1 MVDLSIAFTDTKG
14 LNVKQPSLRDVA
26 TALQEATDAL
36 EAIERRSLYESPPEL
51 SFEQRV
57 IDAARKMSDGHP
69 LKDYLSMDDLEQ
81 VVNILSDI
89 YTVTGVRMPDN
100 WF

>member
-1 MVDLSIAFTDTKG
+1 MSTPFTDVKD
-14 LNVKQPSLRDVA
+14 LNVKQPSLRDVS
-26 TALQEATDAL
+26 TALQKATDAL
-36 EAIERRSLYESPPEL
+36 EAIERRSLYKSPPEL

-69 LKDYLSMDDLEQ
+69 LKDYLSIEDLEQ
-81 VVNILSDI
+81 VVNILADI
-89 YTVTGVRMPDN
+89 YTVTGVRMPDD

>member
-1 MVDLSIAFTDTKG
+1 MNTPFTDMKD
-14 LNVKQPSLRDVA
+14 LNVKQPSLRDVS
-26 TALQEATDAL
+26 TALQKATDAL
-36 EAIERRSLYESPPEL
+36 EAIERRSLYKSPPEL

-69 LKDYLSMDDLEQ
+69 LKDYLSIEDLEQ
-81 VVNILSDI
+81 VVNILADI
-89 YTVTGVRMPDN
+89 YTVTGVRMPDD

>member
-1 MVDLSIAFTDTKG
+1 M
-14 LNVKQPSLRDVA
+14 NVKQPSLRDVA

-36 EAIERRSLYESPPEL
+36 ETIERRSLYESPPEL

-57 IDAARKMSDGHP
+57 IDAARKMGDGHP

-89 YTVTGVRMPDN
+89 YTVTGVRMPDD

>member
-1 MVDLSIAFTDTKG
+1 M
-14 LNVKQPSLRDVA
+14 KQPSLRDVA

-69 LKDYLSMDDLEQ
+69 LKDYLSMDDLFFDVTTTTE
-81 VVNILSDI
+81 I

>member
-1 MVDLSIAFTDTKG
+1 MNTPFTDVKD

-26 TALQEATDAL
+26 IALQDATDAL

-69 LKDYLSMDDLEQ
+69 LKDYLSIEDLFF
-81 VVNILSDI
+81 VVTAPSEI
-89 YTVTGVRMPDN
+89 YTVTGVRMPDD

>member
-1 MVDLSIAFTDTKG
+1 MSTRFTDVKD

-26 TALQEATDAL
+26 IALQDATDAL

-69 LKDYLSMDDLEQ
+69 LKDYLSIEDLEQ

-89 YTVTGVRMPDN
+89 YTVTGVRMPDD